1 MTHFAKFAAVAL
13 ALCAAGAHAQDQD
26 QDQDSIEA
34 DRPDFVESSKV
45 VGKGRVQLE
54 TSALFERER
63 NGEGRERTLS
73 TPTLL
78 RIGLADTLE
87 LRIETDGRMV
97 RHTREEGERIT
108 EAGYGDTALGLS
120 WHALDAEGGR
130 PSVGVHLAAEFAS
143 GSRAFRGEGVRPSLR
158 VVGEWEL
165 PNEVTL
171 GVMPGIGID
180 RDDTGRYRYGI
191 FGVVA
196 EKEFGE
202 RLRGLVEVALPRIAR
217 GKHGGTEASFDV
229 GAAYLLSKDIQ
240 VDAMLSRG
248 LNSRTPDI
256 AFTIGLSIRR

>member
-1 MTHFAKFAAVAL
+1 MKLAHLLAAAC
-13 ALCAAGAHAQDQD
+13 ALCAAGAHAQSQD
-26 QDQDSIEA
+26 RDSIEA

-54 TSALFERER
+54 TSALYERER
-63 NGEGRERTLS
+63 SDEGRERTLS

-78 RIGLADTLE
+78 RIGLAEALE

-97 RHTREEGERIT
+97 RHSSEDGRRRT

-120 WHALDAEGGR
+120 WHALDGAGSR

-158 VVGEWEL
+158 VAGEWEL

-180 RDDTGRYRYGI
+180 RDDTGRYRYGL
-191 FGVVA
+191 FGIVA

-202 RLRGLVEVALPRIAR
+202 RLRGLVEVALPRIAAGR
-217 GKHGGTEASFDV
+217 HGGTEASFDV
-229 GAAYLLSKDIQ
+229 GAAYLLSKDVQ

>member
-1 MTHFAKFAAVAL
+1 MKLAHAFAAAVAL
-13 ALCAAGAHAQDQD
+13 CAATAHA

-54 TSALFERER
+54 TSALYERDR
-63 NGEGRERTLS
+63 NEEGRERTLS

-78 RIGLADTLE
+78 RIGVSDTLE

-97 RHTREEGERIT
+97 RHGREDGQRVT
-108 EAGYGDTALGLS
+108 QAGYGDTALGLS
-120 WHALDAEGGR
+120 WHALDAQGGR
-130 PSVGVHLAAEFAS
+130 PSVGVHLASEFAS

-158 VVGEWEL
+158 VAAEWEL

-180 RDDTGRYRYGI
+180 RDRSGPGAGRYRYGI
-191 FGVVA
+191 FGIVA
-196 EKEFGE
+196 EKAFGE

-229 GAAYLLSKDIQ
+229 GAAYLLSKDVQ
-240 VDAMLSRG
+240 LDAMLSRG

>member
-1 MTHFAKFAAVAL
+1 MKHTLIFSAITL
-13 ALCAAGAHAQDQD
+13 ACAAGAHAQDQD
-26 QDQDSIEA
+26 NIEA
-34 DRPDFVESSKV
+34 DRPDFVESSRV

-54 TSALFERER
+54 TSLLWERER
-63 NGEGRERTLS
+63 AEEGRERTLS

-78 RIGLADTLE
+78 RIGVAEALE
-87 LRIETDGRMV
+87 LRVETEGRMIRHTTQDGRRM
-97 RHTREEGERIT
+97 T
-108 EAGYGDTALGLS
+108 EAGYGDTSVGVS
-120 WHALDAEGGR
+120 WHALDGEGSR
-130 PSVGVHLAAEFAS
+130 PSVGVHLAAELDS

-158 VVGEWEL
+158 VAGEWEL

-180 RDDTGRYRYGI
+180 RDEGGRYRYGM
-191 FGVVA
+191 FGIVA

-229 GAAYLLSKDIQ
+229 GAAYLLSKDVQ

-248 LNSRTPDI
+248 LNSRSPDV